1 MSPRTYS
8 RGAAI
13 TVSCLVALS
22 LSDRAFASMSSTKS
36 SSGSI
41 STGTLAAPTG
51 VAAARGAC
59 SILTS
64 TAVNVTWVQTASS
77 FASGYDILRSTTN
90 GSGYFLVGTVVGR
103 ATTSFVDTTVTFS
116 TTYYYV
122 VRAKRNAW
130 RSVNSNQASV
140 TTATALC
147 V

>member
-1 MSPRTYS
+1 MSRHRCNRY
-8 RGAAI
+8 AAI
-13 TVSCLVALS
+13 TVSCLITLS
-22 LSDRAFASMSSTKS
+22 LSDRAFASMSTTSS

-59 SILTS
+59 TILTS
-64 TAVNVTWVQTASS
+64 TSVNVTWVQTTSS
-77 FASGYDILRSTTN
+77 FASGYDILRSTT
-90 GSGYFLVGTVVGR
+90 SGTGYALVGTVAGR
-103 ATTSFVDTTVTFS
+103 ATTAFADTSVAFS

-140 TTATALC
+140 TTATVLC

>member
-1 MSPRTYS
+1 MSPRTCS
-8 RGAAI
+8 RSAAI

-22 LSDRAFASMSSTKS
+22 LSDRALASMSKTAT

-41 STGTLAAPTG
+41 STGTLAPPTG

-59 SILTS
+59 TVLTS
-64 TAVNVTWVQTASS
+64 TAVNVTWVQTTSS

-90 GSGYFLVGTVVGR
+90 GSGYALVGSVAGR

-130 RSVNSNQASV
+130 RSANSNQASV
-140 TTATALC
+140 TTATVLC